1 MVKIWQFLW
10 SEAAELILDLRK
22 DLRERERKKEFE
34 SLEPLKS
41 WSAAAPWL
49 KATL

>member
-22 DLRERERKKEFE
+22 DLREREKKEFE